1 MEQLYPW
8 ASSAERQ
15 LWFLFCFLI
24 PRVCMNDFS
33 ANFVLISNVTGNGAI
48 TWELRSR
55 HSVSILVPAPVCWA
69 SRPQLSL
76 IPAVSV
82 CLQQTCCAS
91 RCVKTPL
98 RAEPD
103 LNKGELWTSIFQEH
117 FMFYLSRCCFRNH
130 FPSCRAQ
137 KQEWR
142 DASIYL
148 TCCLSTKEGAK
159 VVVLKW
165 HGYSH
170 SVADGLSLTYGINAD
185 DV

>member
-1 MEQLYPW
+1 MTSQPTLC
-8 ASSAERQ
+8 
-15 LWFLFCFLI
+15 WFLMSQAMERSPGSCGHGAA
-24 PRVCMNDFS
+24 S
-33 ANFVLISNVTGNGAI
+33 AS
-48 TWELRSR
+48 WCQ
-55 HSVSILVPAPVCWA
+55 PPVCWA

-148 TCCLSTKEGAK
+148 TCLPLHKGRSQSGGAK
-159 VVVLKW
+159 MAW
-165 HGYSH
+165 IFSFCGRWTI
-170 SVADGLSLTYGINAD
+170 TYLRHKCWWC
-185 DV
+185 VRYLES

>member
-1 MEQLYPW
+1 MTSQPTLC
-8 ASSAERQ
+8 
-15 LWFLFCFLI
+15 WFLMSQAMERSPGSCGHGAA
-24 PRVCMNDFS
+24 S
-33 ANFVLISNVTGNGAI
+33 AS
-48 TWELRSR
+48 WCQ
-55 HSVSILVPAPVCWA
+55 PPVCWA

-103 LNKGELWTSIFQEH
+103 LNKGQLWTSIFQEH